1 MRDLFSDSTDDK
13 MDAMRERILE
23 ARAIKEGIDPSKIP
37 KDWYPGPRPPKPTR
51 APFRPGKK

>member
-37 KDWYPGPRPPKPTR
+37 KDWYPGISMVSLSVK
-51 APFRPGKK
+51 